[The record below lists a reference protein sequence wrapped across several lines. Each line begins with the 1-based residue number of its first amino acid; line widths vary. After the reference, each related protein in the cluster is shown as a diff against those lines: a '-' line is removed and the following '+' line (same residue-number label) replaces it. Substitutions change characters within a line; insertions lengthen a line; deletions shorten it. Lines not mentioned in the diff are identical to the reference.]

1 MSYLQQ
7 KSKTEYHLKI
17 KVKPNSKKQNI
28 IDNGDFLTIFLRS
41 KAIQNK
47 ANKELLNLIKKN
59 LKISSNQIQIISGL
73 KKRNKIIHIN
83 FFIEVDKQDIIN
95 KIIGKER

>member
-1 MSYLQQ
+1 MSYFQQ
-7 KSKTEYHLKI
+7 KSKTEYHIKI
-17 KVKPNSKKQNI
+17 KVKTNSKTQKV
-28 IDNGDFLTIFLRS
+28 IDSGDFLTIFLRS

-73 KKRNKIIHIN
+73 KKPNKIIYIN
-83 FFIEVDKQDIIN
+83 FFVEVERQDILN
-95 KIIGKER
+95 KIIRKER